1 MQLWHNSRRLDLMI
15 QRSFFY
21 TVTVCSFA
29 AIALSATHP
38 AKADPLG
45 NPQRGQYL
53 AVASD
58 CVACHTAPHGQ
69 PFAGGLAMHTPLGV
83 MYSTN
88 ITPSL
93 SAGIGLYSL
102 EDFDKAVRRGVR
114 KDGANLYPAMPYTAY
129 SYLTDQDIAD
139 LYAYFQKEVAPV
151 DKKGPVTA
159 LPFPMN
165 IRFSM
170 SFWNMLFLNGKPY
183 QADATKSAEWNRG
196 AYLVQGATHCGTCH
210 THRGFLMQEDL
221 KHPLSGA
228 SLGTWY
234 APNITPDTVS
244 GIGSWSDQ
252 DLTEYL
258 RTGRLS
264 GKAQAG
270 GGMGEAVE
278 HSFSRMSSGDL
289 NAISVYL
296 RSLKPVSDPND
307 HTSSRFQ
314 QGHDVSPAVELRG
327 ATPIMDHNDSTASGA
342 ALFMGN
348 CASCHGASAQG
359 SKDGYY
365 PSLWHNSVTGASRGD
380 NLISTIL
387 YGVSRSVEGRQA
399 FMPGFGG
406 KSGDAVQLDD
416 SQIARLSN
424 FVFKTYGRPDVQVT
438 PQDVALI
445 RTGGPASPL
454 LLLSRVGMAAG
465 AILVLILCAE
475 IGRAHV

>member
-1 MQLWHNSRRLDLMI
+1 MMW
-15 QRSFFY
+15 RSFIY
-21 TVTVCSFA
+21 KATACSLA
-29 AIALSATHP
+29 VSALSVTHH

-45 NPQRGQYL
+45 DPQRGRYL

-69 PFAGGLAMHTPLGV
+69 PFAGGLAMHTPLGI

-93 SAGIGLYSL
+93 SAGIGHYSL
-102 EDFDKAVRRGVR
+102 EDFKKAVRRGVR
-114 KDGANLYPAMPYTAY
+114 KDGANLYPAMPYTSY

-139 LYAYFQKEVAPV
+139 LYVYFQKEVAPI

-170 SFWNMLFLNGKPY
+170 AFWNMLFLNGKPY
-183 QADATKSAEWNRG
+183 QSDPTKSAEWNRG
-196 AYLVQGATHCGTCH
+196 AYLVEGATHCGTCH
-210 THRGFLMQEDL
+210 TPRGFLMQEDL
-221 KHPLSGA
+221 AHPLSGA

-234 APNITPDTVS
+234 APNITPDAVS
-244 GIGSWSDQ
+244 GIGSWSAQ
-252 DLTEYL
+252 ELTEYL
-258 RTGRLS
+258 HTGRLHD
-264 GKAQAG
+264 KAQAG

-278 HSFSRMSSGDL
+278 HSFSHMSSDDL
-289 NAISVYL
+289 NAIGVYL
-296 RSLKPVSDPND
+296 HSLKPVSNPQEQ
-307 HTSSRFQ
+307 TSSRFT
-314 QGHDVSPAVELRG
+314 QGSDVNPAIKLRG
-327 ATPIMDHNDSTASGA
+327 VVPIMDHNDDAASGA
-342 ALFMGN
+342 SLFMGN

-387 YGVSRSVEGRQA
+387 YGVSRSVEGHQA

-416 SQIARLSN
+416 NQIAKLSN
-424 FVFKTYGRPDVQVT
+424 FVFKTYGRPGVQVT

-445 RTGGPASPL
+445 RKGGPASPL
-454 LLLSRVGMAAG
+454 LLLARVGMAAG
-465 AILVLILCAE
+465 AILALILCVVLFA
-475 IGRAHV
+475 IRRHKNRNVA